1 MNIITSGHKLY
12 AAGRGLAMTLAL
24 IFAFYYSKELG
35 VLSRSYLVMI
45 MTSSILI
52 STSLTSGTTL
62 TLRNF
67 GKQKTTNENLG
78 SFHSLILFEM
88 LIGILLFFFS
98 LLAFSEFKYPLHPTL
113 FSISLLYFVFSAA
126 HLIAFEIL
134 VSCAAFKALAISEIV
149 TIVLQILSYFF
160 IGTMLEVSIA
170 VRVLISFIFSYS
182 VILVAT
188 FIYLRHIYE
197 YKVKFGNPM
206 VYLGLSKGN
215 HTLGM
220 VLGIVDRIDRVIIA
234 WSLPLILLGKYAIM
248 SSSISFFR
256 FVPET
261 IGKLIVSSKSNI
273 LRKYLQ
279 LKFIWLWAF
288 VLISV
293 VVICLQ
299 AFISQFFGP
308 EWLLSWSI
316 AFVFAL
322 QEIARG
328 MFQLTTNYK
337 VVLGDSLNVHRAAK
351 YLLFISAPLAIV
363 LSQWLGIVGV
373 PLGFLVSY
381 VFVLLFVVRVRGHRV

>member
-1 MNIITSGHKLY
+1 MNILTSGHKLY
-12 AAGRGLAMTLAL
+12 VAGRGLAMTLAL

-67 GKQKTTNENLG
+67 GKQKTTNENLR
-78 SFHSLILFEM
+78 SFHSLILFEI

-98 LLAFSEFKYPLHPTL
+98 LLAFSEVKYPLHPTL
-113 FSISLLYFVFSAA
+113 FSISLLYFVVSAA

-134 VSCAAFKALAISEIV
+134 VSCAAFKALAIFEIA
-149 TIVLQILSYFF
+149 TIVLQIWSYFL

-188 FIYLRHIYE
+188 FIYLRHYYGYIL
-197 YKVKFGNPM
+197 KFGNPM

-215 HTLGM
+215 HTLGI

-279 LKFIWLWAF
+279 IKFIWLWAF

-293 VVICLQ
+293 VVTCLQ
-299 AFISQFFGP
+299 AFIGQFFGP

-322 QEIARG
+322 QEMARG

-337 VVLGDSLNVHRAAK
+337 VALGDSLNVHRAAK
-351 YLLFISAPLAIV
+351 YLLFISGPLAIV
-363 LSQWLGIVGV
+363 LSQWLGIIGV